1 MKNSLSLIVLLVI
14 SGFIIGAV
22 SGYEIKGD
30 RSLDANCL
38 AYSKEVRDEL
48 VAEGKDAH
56 LIGFLSGERRPGH
69 CMVVVNPYT
78 TNYTVIESHTGGEFK
93 MGEPFD
99 YELEY
104 YLKDLLGG
112 VPDTVWI
119 F

>member
-1 MKNSLSLIVLLVI
+1 MRKILIVLL
-14 SGFIIGAV
+14 IILSLLIGNT
-22 SGYEIKGD
+22 SSYEITTD
-30 RSLDANCL
+30 RSFDANCL

-78 TNYTVIESHTGGEFK
+78 TNYTVIESYTGREFK
-93 MGEPFD
+93 MGKPVD
-99 YELEY
+99 NELEY
-104 YLKDLLGG
+104 YLKDLLRGF
-112 VPDTVWI
+112 PDMVWI

>member
-1 MKNSLSLIVLLVI
+1 MLCLAIGNVI
-14 SGFIIGAV
+14 
-22 SGYEIKGD
+22 GYEIKND

-38 AYSKEVRDEL
+38 GYSKEIRDEL

-69 CMVVVNPYT
+69 CMVVVDPYT
-78 TNYTVIESHTGGEFK
+78 TNYTVIESYTGREFK
-93 MGEPFD
+93 MGEPVD
-99 YELEY
+99 NELEY

-112 VPDTVWI
+112 FPDKVWI